1 MREENGDTVVE
12 SLCNIRCDVERL
24 TSLLR
29 GVTGGGF
36 EKRGALEPLEKTEGV
51 LGLLKLGDPMLP
63 SNDGAI
69 VDKRR
74 AHEVLLVTESSSI
87 LSAFIPAYVL
97 GLSSS
102 LPSDTAPSFSPPYA
116 VGLLSGVGR
125 REFGAELDRCAALLW
140 LEGVVVV
147 EIGCP
152 SVKGLE
158 NVN

>member
-1 MREENGDTVVE
+1 M
-12 SLCNIRCDVERL
+12 RCDVERL

-29 GVTGGGF
+29 GVTGGGL
-36 EKRGALEPLEKTEGV
+36 EKSGALEPLEKTEGV
-51 LGLLKLGDPMLP
+51 LGLLRLGEPMLP
-63 SNDGAI
+63 SKDGAM

-87 LSAFIPAYVL
+87 RSAFIPAYVL

-102 LPSDTAPSFSPPYA
+102 LSNNIPPSLSPPYA
-116 VGLLSGVGR
+116 VDLLPGVGR
-125 REFGAELDRCAALLW
+125 REFGAELDLCATLLW

-147 EIGCP
+147 EIGCS